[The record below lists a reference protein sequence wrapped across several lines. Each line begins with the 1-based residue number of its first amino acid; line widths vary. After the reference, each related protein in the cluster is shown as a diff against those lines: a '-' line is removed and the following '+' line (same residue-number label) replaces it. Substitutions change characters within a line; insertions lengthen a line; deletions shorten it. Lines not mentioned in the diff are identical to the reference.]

1 MKNSP
6 LATLAQLQLGR
17 ARAMGGETAAARKS
31 YEDFFATWKNA
42 DPDISVLLQA
52 KAEYGKLQ

>member
-6 LATLAQLQLGR
+6 LAALAQLQLGR
-17 ARAMGGETAAARKS
+17 AQAMSGDTPAARKS
-31 YEDFFATWKNA
+31 YQDFFATWKNA